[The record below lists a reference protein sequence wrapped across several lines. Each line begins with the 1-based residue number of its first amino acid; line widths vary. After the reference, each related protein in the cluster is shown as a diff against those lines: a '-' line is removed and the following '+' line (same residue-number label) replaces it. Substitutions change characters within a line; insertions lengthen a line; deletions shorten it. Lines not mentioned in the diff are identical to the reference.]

1 MNELNALAEM
11 YPLNLVEAILDQ
23 KITASGIH
31 FAGLFE
37 MLNTLNPR
45 EADILEK
52 RFKDKMTLREI
63 GIAHNLSNERVR
75 QILAKALRKTRHP
88 EKRRM
93 FQAVSLEECEEQK
106 KKYNKLYAAH
116 EQLAIEYKKLFL
128 EIEKKCKELNEN
140 YKSFIDEKNIL
151 KEIPFGE
158 AISLLS
164 LPIEDLDL
172 STRSYNCLKR
182 AGKNTVKDLAEMSR
196 NDFFQIKNFGRRSTE
211 EIIQR
216 LKEIGIIN

>member
-23 KITASGIH
+23 KIITSGIH
-31 FAGLFE
+31 FAGLLE

-45 EADILEK
+45 EADVLKK
-52 RFKDKMTLREI
+52 RFEEKMTLREI
-63 GIAHNLSNERVR
+63 GIAHNISSERVR
-75 QILAKALRKTRHP
+75 QIMAKALRKTRHP
-88 EKRRM
+88 KKRMM
-93 FQAVSLEECEEQK
+93 FQAISLEEHEEQK
-106 KKYNKLYAAH
+106 RKYNKLYVEH
-116 EQLAIEYKKLFL
+116 EQLAIEYRQLLVEF
-128 EIEKKCKELNEN
+128 EKKCKELNEN